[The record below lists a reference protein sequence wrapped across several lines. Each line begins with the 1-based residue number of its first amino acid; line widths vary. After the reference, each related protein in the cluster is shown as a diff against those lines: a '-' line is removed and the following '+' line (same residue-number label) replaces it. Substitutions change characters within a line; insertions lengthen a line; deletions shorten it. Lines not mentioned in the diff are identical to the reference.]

1 MEIILKIKIRIFQRF
16 RIIIIL
22 KMSVEKNKS
31 PILANIKMPKMP
43 DVSRLS
49 LSGIGSPLSD
59 KSFFDESITPA
70 KLRDLL
76 DKKNYKSA
84 AGVAERIRGMK
95 WLLAQMSMGID
106 VSEFFTSVV
115 KNVIVKNVELKKL
128 VYMLD
133 F

>member
-1 MEIILKIKIRIFQRF
+1 
-16 RIIIIL
+16 
-22 KMSVEKNKS
+22 MSVEKNKS

-70 KLRDLL
+70 KLSDLL

-115 KNVIVKNVELKKL
+115 KNVIVKNVELKN
-128 VYMLD
+128 
-133 F
+133 